1 MHRRMAG
8 LEVRDMETFIKLVT
22 AWSPVL
28 VALVTIIP
36 TIIANRKKTEQS
48 IKDMQESQKKEMEK
62 TQESIKASQ
71 DAARRDMERMQ
82 ATLDN
87 HIREDED
94 EKARNQRY
102 RILRFYD
109 EMCEHKKHSES
120 HFEDILDDIDDYEQ
134 YCVGHP
140 DFRNNRGKVAMLYI
154 KGAYGKIKSSGGFLT
169 HDKENDALA
178 G

>member
-1 MHRRMAG
+1 
-8 LEVRDMETFIKLVT
+8 METFIKLVG

-36 TIIANRKKTEQS
+36 TIIANRKKTEES
-48 IKDMQESQKKEMEK
+48 IKEMRDAQKKELEK
-62 TQESIKASQ
+62 TQESIRASQ
-71 DAARRDMERMQ
+71 DAAKRDMERMQ

-94 EKARNQRY
+94 ERARNQRY

-109 EMCEHKKHSES
+109 EMCENQNHSES
-120 HFEDILDDIDDYEQ
+120 HFEDILDDIDAYEE
-134 YCVGHP
+134 YCEGHP
-140 DFRNNRGKVAMLYI
+140 DFKNNRGKVAMEYI
-154 KGAYGKIKSSGGFLT
+154 KASYHAIKSRGGFLT
-169 HDKENDALA
+169 HDDGPAIA